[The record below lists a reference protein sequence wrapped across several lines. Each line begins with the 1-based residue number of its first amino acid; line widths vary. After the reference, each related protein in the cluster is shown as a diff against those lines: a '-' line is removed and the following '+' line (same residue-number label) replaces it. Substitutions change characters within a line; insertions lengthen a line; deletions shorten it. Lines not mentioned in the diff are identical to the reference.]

1 MRLDDELWAKVGDA
15 AKKVGTD
22 RTAVVRQLL
31 RWYVREPGADLPV
44 RPGDGPDTDPKLE
57 LIREARETLKDLTK
71 KLEAYK

>member
-1 MRLDDELWAKVGDA
+1 MLFRS
-15 AKKVGTD
+15 
-22 RTAVVRQLL
+22 
-31 RWYVREPGADLPV
+31 LPV